1 LDVAWGDAGICGGY
15 GRSVI
20 GVNAATNVIVNGYRE
35 FATVFVHEN
44 KFEVVFGAPDK
55 N

>member
-1 LDVAWGDAGICGGY
+1 LNIAWGDAGIGSGNGC
-15 GRSVI
+15 SVI
-20 GVNAATNVIVNGYRE
+20 GINAAADVIVNGYCE